1 MPVVWNRRTIL
12 AGGRRAA
19 SLFATCLFLAFAA
32 ADLTAAIPLYS
43 SYKFERNSERP
54 VRRETRFIILHTTEG
69 PAKGSGEKLK
79 RYGEAHYM
87 IDEIGRVYEI
97 VQLKRVAYHC
107 GLSMWNGRTNLDE
120 CSIGIEMVGF
130 HNKDLTQAQIKA
142 LKDLIAELKRKYPG
156 VADERI
162 LTHSMVAYGSPNQW
176 HKRSHRGRKRCGMK
190 MAGSSLRAKLGLRA
204 KPAYDPDVKA
214 RRLVVADKELFAILY
229 SRASSATAEKTAEDK
244 YTKKDG
250 DNVIGFRRSAWDIAR
265 DAYNAPTT
273 TYIFPDG
280 TRKSGDKITDWKS
293 IPRGTKVIVGD
304 GGDGPRAAQTPAPT
318 KAPSSKQVKSDSGNK
333 PATTKPPASPP
344 KPAETQ
350 SAKSSTVKQSNS
362 QTVKPSSG
370 QTGKPPDGSTVQRSN
385 GSTTDNV
392 IGPGR
397 SAWDIAKNA
406 YNAASTIYILPDGTR
421 KTGAEITDWKA
432 LRKGTQVIV
441 ASLDGD
447 ADTNGLFTAAT
458 VAMAGEAAKDLIDAL
473 VGDNWNATNTFYITP
488 SGTFFAGSELTQE
501 RLAAFEEGTKVL
513 SGYRK
518 AGPLTAGTV
527 LWNLTG
533 DAWNKPD
540 TYYLF
545 PNGSVQTG
553 DKVNAGKLP
562 PNTLIFLKERK

>member
-1 MPVVWNRRTIL
+1 MVSLL
-12 AGGRRAA
+12 AV
-19 SLFATCLFLAFAA
+19 CLFLASAA
-32 ADLTAAIPLYS
+32 SNLAAAIPIYP
-43 SYKFERNSERP
+43 SYKFQRNSERP

-87 IDEIGRVYEI
+87 IDEIGRVYEV

-120 CSIGIEMVGF
+120 CSIGIEMVGY
-130 HNKDLTQAQIKA
+130 HNRDLTAAQVASLKA
-142 LKDLIAELKRKYPG
+142 LIAELKRKYPG
-156 VADERI
+156 VSDDRI

-190 MAGSSLRAKLGLRA
+190 MAGSSLRSRLGIRA

-229 SRASSATAEKTAEDK
+229 SRARSAAAEKNAEDK
-244 YTKKDG
+244 YSKTDG
-250 DNVIGFRRSAWDIAR
+250 DNVVGPRRSAWDIAR

-273 TYIFPDG
+273 TYIFPNG
-280 TRKSGDKITDWKS
+280 TRKTGDKITDWKS
-293 IPRGTKVIVGD
+293 MPRGTKVIVGD
-304 GGDGPRAAQTPAPT
+304 DSDSPKTPAKLPT
-318 KAPSSKQVKSDSGNK
+318 PTAKPSTTTSSKS
-333 PATTKPPASPP
+333 
-344 KPAETQ
+344 
-350 SAKSSTVKQSNS
+350 SSTSTS
-362 QTVKPSSG
+362 KPSNQ
-370 QTGKPPDGSTVQRSN
+370 QTRKPINEKKNKRENGSTVQRSN
-385 GSTTDNV
+385 GSTTVNV
-392 IGPGR
+392 IAPGR

-406 YNAASTIYILPDGTR
+406 YNAASTVYILPDGTR
-421 KTGAEITDWKA
+421 KTGAEITDWKS

-447 ADTNGLFTAAT
+447 AGTNGLFTAAT
-458 VAMAGEAAKDLIDAL
+458 VAMAGEAAKGLINTL

-488 SGTFFAGSELTQE
+488 SGDYFTGSELTKE
-501 RLAAFEEGTKVL
+501 RLAEFEEGTKVL
-513 SGYRK
+513 AGYRK
-518 AGPLTAGTV
+518 AGQLTAGTL
-527 LWNLTG
+527 LWNLAG

-545 PNGSVQTG
+545 PNGSLQQG

-562 PNTLIFLKERK
+562 LNTLVFLKERK

>member
-1 MPVVWNRRTIL
+1 MPIVWNRRTIP

-19 SLFATCLFLAFAA
+19 SVLAACLFLALAA
-32 ADLTAAIPLYS
+32 SNLAAAIPLYPT
-43 SYKFERNSERP
+43 YKFQRNSERP
-54 VRRETRFIILHTTEG
+54 VRHETRFIILHTTEG

-176 HKRSHRGRKRCGMK
+176 HKRNHRGRKRCGMK
-190 MAGSSLRAKLGLRA
+190 MAGSSLRAKLGIRA

-229 SRASSATAEKTAEDK
+229 SRTTSASAEKTAEDK

-250 DNVIGFRRSAWDIAR
+250 DKVIGFRRSAWDIAR

-280 TRKSGDKITDWKS
+280 TKKTGDKITDWKS

-304 GGDGPRAAQTPAPT
+304 GGDGPKTAQSPAST
-318 KAPSSKQVKSDSGNK
+318 KTPSSKQAKSASGNK
-333 PATTKPPASPP
+333 PAATKTPASAP
-344 KPAETQ
+344 KASETQ
-350 SAKSSTVKQSNS
+350 TSKGSTAKSSNG
-362 QTVKPSSG
+362 QTVT
-370 QTGKPPDGSTVQRSN
+370 QSN

-406 YNAASTIYILPDGTR
+406 YNAASTVYILPDGTR
-421 KTGAEITDWKA
+421 KTGAEITDWKS

-447 ADTNGLFTAAT
+447 AGTNGLFTAAT
-458 VAMAGEAAKDLIDAL
+458 VAMAGEAAKGLIDTL
-473 VGDNWNATNTFYITP
+473 VGDSWNATNTFYITP
-488 SGTFFAGSELTQE
+488 SGTYFTGSELTSE

-518 AGPLTAGTV
+518 AGPLTAGTL
-527 LWNLTG
+527 LWNLAG

-562 PNTLIFLKERK
+562 LNTLIFLKEQK

>member
-1 MPVVWNRRTIL
+1 MPIGWNRHTFL
-12 AGGRRAA
+12 AGGRRTA
-19 SLFATCLFLAFAA
+19 SLLAACLFLALAA
-32 ADLTAAIPLYS
+32 SNLAAAIPLYPT
-43 SYKFERNSERP
+43 YKFQRNSERP

-190 MAGSSLRAKLGLRA
+190 MAGSSLRARLGIRA

-214 RRLVVADKELFAILY
+214 RRLAVADKELFAILY
-229 SRASSATAEKTAEDK
+229 SRTTSASAEKSAEDK

-250 DNVIGFRRSAWDIAR
+250 DKVIGFRRSAWDIAR

-273 TYIFPDG
+273 TYVFPDG
-280 TRKSGDKITDWKS
+280 TKKTGDKITDWKS
-293 IPRGTKVIVGD
+293 MPRGTKVIVGD
-304 GGDGPRAAQTPAPT
+304 GGDGPKTVPAQAPAKT
-318 KAPSSKQVKSDSGNK
+318 PSSKQVKGASGNK
-333 PATTKPPASPP
+333 PAATKTPVSAPKAAEAQSP
-344 KPAETQ
+344 KG
-350 SAKSSTVKQSNS
+350 STAKQSNGS
-362 QTVKPSSG
+362 TAKPSN
-370 QTGKPPDGSTVQRSN
+370 GSTVQRSN
-385 GSTTDNV
+385 GSTADNV

-406 YNAASTIYILPDGTR
+406 YNAASTVYILPDGTR
-421 KTGAEITDWKA
+421 KTGAEITDWKS

-458 VAMAGEAAKDLIDAL
+458 VAMAGEAAKDLLGAL
-473 VGDNWNATNTFYITP
+473 VGNNWNATNTFYITP
-488 SGTFFAGSELTQE
+488 SGAYFTGSELTPE

-518 AGPLTAGTV
+518 AGPLTAGTL
-527 LWNLTG
+527 LWNLAG

-562 PNTLIFLKERK
+562 LNTLVFLKERN

>member
-1 MPVVWNRRTIL
+1 M
-12 AGGRRAA
+12 A
-19 SLFATCLFLAFAA
+19 SLLVACLFLACMASNLA
-32 ADLTAAIPLYS
+32 AAIPIYP
-43 SYKFERNSERP
+43 SYKFQRNTERP

-120 CSIGIEMVGF
+120 CSIGIEMVGY
-130 HNKDLTQAQIKA
+130 HNRDLTAAQITSLKA
-142 LKDLIAELKRKYPG
+142 LIAELKRKYPG
-156 VADERI
+156 VSDDRI

-190 MAGSSLRAKLGLRA
+190 MAGTSLRSKLGIRA

-229 SRASSATAEKTAEDK
+229 SRATSAAAEKKAEEK
-244 YTKKDG
+244 YNKSDVN
-250 DNVIGFRRSAWDIAR
+250 NVVGPRRSAWDIAR

-273 TYIFPDG
+273 TYIFPNG
-280 TRKSGDKITDWKS
+280 TRKTGDKITDWKS
-293 IPRGTKVIVGD
+293 MPRGTKVIVGD
-304 GGDGPRAAQTPAPT
+304 GGDGPKT
-318 KAPSSKQVKSDSGNK
+318 VKSSNGQ
-333 PATTKPPASPP
+333 PV
-344 KPAETQ
+344 
-350 SAKSSTVKQSNS
+350 KSSNGQPDKQSNR

-370 QTGKPPDGSTVQRSN
+370 STNKQGNEQTNKRTNEQ
-385 GSTTDNV
+385 TTSAKADNV

-406 YNAASTIYILPDGTR
+406 YNAASTVYILPDGTR
-421 KTGAEITDWKA
+421 KTGAEITDWKS
-432 LRKGTQVIV
+432 LRKGTQVII

-447 ADTNGLFTAAT
+447 TGTNGLFTAAT
-458 VAMAGEAAKDLIDAL
+458 VAMAGEAAKGLIDTL
-473 VGDNWNATNTFYITP
+473 VGDSWNATNTFYITP
-488 SGTFFAGSELTQE
+488 SGTYFNGSELTKE
-501 RLAAFEEGTKVL
+501 RLATFEEGTKVL
-513 SGYRK
+513 SGYRT
-518 AGPLTAGTV
+518 AGPLTAGTL
-527 LWNLTG
+527 LWNLAG

-545 PNGSVQTG
+545 PNGSLQTG

-562 PNTLIFLKERK
+562 LNTLVFLKETK

>member
-1 MPVVWNRRTIL
+1 ML
-12 AGGRRAA
+12 AA
-19 SLFATCLFLAFAA
+19 CLFLALAA
-32 ADLTAAIPLYS
+32 SDLAAAIPLYPT
-43 SYKFERNSERP
+43 YKFQRNSERP
-54 VRRETRFIILHTTEG
+54 LRRETRFIILHTTEG

-142 LKDLIAELKRKYPG
+142 LRDLIAELKRKYPG

-176 HKRSHRGRKRCGMK
+176 HKRNHRGRKRCGMK
-190 MAGSSLRAKLGLRA
+190 MAGSSLRAKLGIRA
-204 KPAYDPDVKA
+204 KPSYDPDVKA

-229 SRASSATAEKTAEDK
+229 SRTTSASAEKTAEDK

-250 DNVIGFRRSAWDIAR
+250 DKVIGFRRSAWDIAR

-280 TRKSGDKITDWKS
+280 TKKTGDKITDWKS
-293 IPRGTKVIVGD
+293 MPRGTKVIVGD
-304 GGDGPRAAQTPAPT
+304 GGDGPKTAQAPASTKTPT
-318 KAPSSKQVKSDSGNK
+318 SKQGKGASGNK
-333 PATTKPPASPP
+333 PAATKTPASAP
-344 KPAETQ
+344 KTAEAQ
-350 SAKSSTVKQSNS
+350 STKGSTDKPTNR
-362 QTVKPSSG
+362 QTNKREN
-370 QTGKPPDGSTVQRSN
+370 GSTVQRSN

-406 YNAASTIYILPDGTR
+406 YNAASTVYILPDGTR
-421 KTGAEITDWKA
+421 KTGAEITDWKS

-447 ADTNGLFTAAT
+447 AGTNGLFTAAT
-458 VAMAGEAAKDLIDAL
+458 VAMAGEAAKDLIDTL
-473 VGDNWNATNTFYITP
+473 VGNNWNATNTFYITP
-488 SGTFFAGSELTQE
+488 SGTYFTGSELTPE

-518 AGPLTAGTV
+518 AGPLTADTL
-527 LWNLTG
+527 LWNLAG
-533 DAWNKPD
+533 DAWHKPD

-562 PNTLIFLKERK
+562 LNTLIFLKERK

>member
-1 MPVVWNRRTIL
+1 M
-12 AGGRRAA
+12 GGRIAPLLLGA
-19 SLFATCLFLAFAA
+19 CLYFFGPAPELA
-32 ADLTAAIPLYS
+32 AAIPVYS
-43 SYKFERNSERP
+43 NYRFQRNIDRP
-54 VRRETRFIILHTTEG
+54 LRRETRFIILHTTEG

-87 IDEIGRVYEI
+87 IDTAGRIYSVVDI
-97 VQLKRVAYHC
+97 RRVAYHC
-107 GLSMWNGRTNLDE
+107 GLSMWNGRTGLDD
-120 CSIGIEMVGF
+120 CSIGIEMAGY
-130 HNKDLTQAQIKA
+130 HNKDLTAAQIKS
-142 LKDLIAELKRKYPG
+142 LKDLIAELRRKYPG
-156 VADERI
+156 VTDERI

-176 HKRSHRGRKRCGMK
+176 HRRSHRGRKRCGMK
-190 MAGSSLRAKLGLRA
+190 MAATSLRAKLGIRA

-214 RRLVVADKELFAILY
+214 RRLVVADKELFDILY
-229 SRASSATAEKTAEDK
+229 SRMASASAEKTAEDK

-250 DNVIGFRRSAWDIAR
+250 DNVIGLRRSAWDIAR

-280 TRKSGDKITDWKS
+280 TRKAGDKITDWKA
-293 IPRGTKVIVGD
+293 IPSGTKVLVGD
-304 GGDGPRAAQTPAPT
+304 AGDAPKTAQSTTSSAKTPST
-318 KAPSSKQVKSDSGNK
+318 KQVKSASGNK
-333 PATTKPPASPP
+333 PATTKAPAATTPSSSGKSASAKAPASTP
-344 KPAETQ
+344 KTAEAQPAKGST
-350 SAKSSTVKQSNS
+350 AKPTNGSTVQPSN
-362 QTVKPSSG
+362 
-370 QTGKPPDGSTVQRSN
+370 GSTVQRSN
-385 GSTTDNV
+385 GSTADDNV

-406 YNAASTIYILPDGTR
+406 YNAASTVYVFPDGTR

-432 LRKGTQVIV
+432 IRKGTQVIV

-447 ADTNGLFTAAT
+447 AGTNGLFTAAT
-458 VAMAGEAAKDLIDAL
+458 VAMAGEAAKGLIDSL
-473 VGDNWNATNTFYITP
+473 VGDGWNATNTFYITP
-488 SGTFFAGSELTQE
+488 SGTHFTGSELTPE

-513 SGYRK
+513 AGYRMV
-518 AGPLTAGTV
+518 GPLTAKTV

>member
-1 MPVVWNRRTIL
+1 MPVGWNRHTSL
-12 AGGRRAA
+12 SGGRTASWVAA
-19 SLFATCLFLAFAA
+19 CLFLALAA
-32 ADLTAAIPLYS
+32 ANLAAAIPLYPT
-43 SYKFERNSERP
+43 YKFGRNSERP

-190 MAGSSLRAKLGLRA
+190 MAGSSLRARLGLRA

-229 SRASSATAEKTAEDK
+229 SRATSTTAEKTAEDK

-265 DAYNAPTT
+265 DAFNAPTT

-280 TRKSGDKITDWKS
+280 TRKTGDKITDWKS
-293 IPRGTKVIVGD
+293 MPRGTKVIVGD
-304 GGDGPRAAQTPAPT
+304 GGDGPKSTQTPAPT
-318 KAPSSKQVKSDSGNK
+318 KTTSSKQVKTVTNAKAPITKTSSSSGKSASAKN
-333 PATTKPPASPP
+333 PASAP
-344 KPAETQ
+344 KASEAQP
-350 SAKSSTVKQSNS
+350 
-362 QTVKPSSG
+362 
-370 QTGKPPDGSTVQRSN
+370 SN
-385 GSTTDNV
+385 GSTNKRTNEQTTSAKADNV

-406 YNAASTIYILPDGTR
+406 YNAASTVYILPDGTR
-421 KTGAEITDWKA
+421 KTGAEITDWKG

-447 ADTNGLFTAAT
+447 AGTNGLFTAAT

-488 SGTFFAGSELTQE
+488 SGAFFSGSELTPE

-518 AGPLTAGTV
+518 AGPLTAGTI

-533 DAWNKPD
+533 EAWNKPE

-545 PNGSVQTG
+545 PNGSVQSG

-562 PNTLIFLKERK
+562 LNTMIFLQERK

>member
-1 MPVVWNRRTIL
+1 MPIVWNRHAIL

-19 SLFATCLFLAFAA
+19 SLLAACLFLALAA
-32 ADLTAAIPLYS
+32 SDLAAAIPLYR

-54 VRRETRFIILHTTEG
+54 LRRETRFIILHTTEG

-97 VQLKRVAYHC
+97 VQLRRVAYHC

-176 HKRSHRGRKRCGMK
+176 HKRNHRGRKRCGMK
-190 MAGSSLRAKLGLRA
+190 MAGSSLRAKLGIRA

-214 RRLVVADKELFAILY
+214 RRLIVADKELFAILY
-229 SRASSATAEKTAEDK
+229 SRSTSASAEKTAEDK

-250 DNVIGFRRSAWDIAR
+250 DKVIGFRRSAWDIAR

-280 TRKSGDKITDWKS
+280 TKKTGDKITDWKS
-293 IPRGTKVIVGD
+293 MPRGTKVIVGD
-304 GGDGPRAAQTPAPT
+304 DGDSPKTSA
-318 KAPSSKQVKSDSGNK
+318 
-333 PATTKPPASPP
+333 KPPAAPTA
-344 KPAETQ
+344 KPTNRQTANRQTDKPTNRQ
-350 SAKSSTVKQSNS
+350 TDKPTNRQTDKPSNR
-362 QTVKPSSG
+362 QTVKPSNQ
-370 QTGKPPDGSTVQRSN
+370 QTKSAAA
-385 GSTTDNV
+385 DNV

-406 YNAASTIYILPDGTR
+406 YNAASTVYILPDGTR
-421 KTGAEITDWKA
+421 KTGAEITDWKS

-447 ADTNGLFTAAT
+447 AGTNGLFTAAT
-458 VAMAGEAAKDLIDAL
+458 VAMAGEAAKGLIDTL
-473 VGDNWNATNTFYITP
+473 VGDSWDATNTFYITP
-488 SGTFFAGSELTQE
+488 SGTHFTGSELTPE

-518 AGPLTAGTV
+518 AGPLTAGTL
-527 LWNLTG
+527 LWNLAG

-553 DKVNAGKLP
+553 DKINAGKLP
-562 PNTLIFLKERK
+562 LNTLIFLKERK

>member
-1 MPVVWNRRTIL
+1 MVSLL
-12 AGGRRAA
+12 AV
-19 SLFATCLFLAFAA
+19 CLFIIGIASDIAE
-32 ADLTAAIPLYS
+32 AIPIYP
-43 SYKFERNSERP
+43 SYKFQRNSERP

-87 IDEIGRVYEI
+87 IDELGRVYG
-97 VQLKRVAYHC
+97 VVDLKRVAYHC

-120 CSIGIEMVGF
+120 CSVGIEMVGY
-130 HNKDLTQAQIKA
+130 HNKDLTTAQIA
-142 LKDLIAELKRKYPG
+142 SLKTLIAELKRKYPG
-156 VADERI
+156 VSDERI

-176 HKRSHRGRKRCGMK
+176 HRRSHRGRKRCGMK
-190 MAGSSLRAKLGLRA
+190 MAATSLRTRLGIRA

-229 SRASSATAEKTAEDK
+229 SRGTSAAAEKKAEEK
-244 YTKKDG
+244 YNKTDV
-250 DNVIGFRRSAWDIAR
+250 DNVVGPRRSAWDIAR

-273 TYIFPDG
+273 TYIFPNG
-280 TRKSGDKITDWKS
+280 TRKTGDKITDWKS
-293 IPRGTKVIVGD
+293 MPRGTKVIVGD
-304 GGDGPRAAQTPAPT
+304 DGDSPKTPAKIPT
-318 KAPSSKQVKSDSGNK
+318 SPSKPTNTSTSKPSTQQTNKRANEQTNK
-333 PATTKPPASPP
+333 P
-344 KPAETQ
+344 
-350 SAKSSTVKQSNS
+350 SNR
-362 QTVKPSSG
+362 QTVKPSNQ
-370 QTGKPPDGSTVQRSN
+370 QTDKQTNSSAVQPSNRQTVKPSN
-385 GSTTDNV
+385 NETLSAKADNV

-406 YNAASTIYILPDGTR
+406 YNAASTVYVLPDGTR

-447 ADTNGLFTAAT
+447 AGTNGLFTAAT
-458 VAMAGEAAKDLIDAL
+458 VAMAGEAAKGLISTL

-488 SGTFFAGSELTQE
+488 SGAYFNGSELSKE
-501 RLAAFEEGTKVL
+501 RLAAFEEGTKIL

-518 AGPLTAGTV
+518 EGPLTQGTL
-527 LWNLTG
+527 LWNLAG

-545 PNGSVQTG
+545 PNGSVQSG

-562 PNTLIFLKERK
+562 LNTLIFLKEQK

>member
-1 MPVVWNRRTIL
+1 MSIGWNRHTPHH
-12 AGGRRAA
+12 GGRTA
-19 SLFATCLFLAFAA
+19 SLLAACLFLAFAA
-32 ADLTAAIPLYS
+32 SDLAAAIPLYP
-43 SYKFERNSERP
+43 SYKFQRNSERP

-120 CSIGIEMVGF
+120 CSIGIEMVGY
-130 HNKDLTQAQIKA
+130 HNKDLTAAQIA
-142 LKDLIAELKRKYPG
+142 SLKTLLTELRHKYPG
-156 VADERI
+156 ISDERI

-190 MAGSSLRAKLGLRA
+190 MAGASLRSKLGIRA

-229 SRASSATAEKTAEDK
+229 SRKTSAVEEKKAEDK
-244 YTKKDG
+244 YNKTDG
-250 DNVIGFRRSAWDIAR
+250 DNVVGSRRSAWDIAR

-273 TYIFPDG
+273 TYIFPNG
-280 TRKSGDKITDWKS
+280 TRKTGDKITDWKS
-293 IPRGTKVIVGD
+293 MPRGTKVIVGD
-304 GGDGPRAAQTPAPT
+304 GGDGPKTA
-318 KAPSSKQVKSDSGNK
+318 
-333 PATTKPPASPP
+333 
-344 KPAETQ
+344 
-350 SAKSSTVKQSNS
+350 
-362 QTVKPSSG
+362 KPSNA
-370 QTGKPPDGSTVQRSN
+370 QPAKPSNGSTVQRSN
-385 GSTTDNV
+385 GSTSKQGNEQTNKRTNEQTNKQTSEQTTSAKADNV

-406 YNAASTIYILPDGTR
+406 YNAASTVYILPDGTR
-421 KTGAEITDWKA
+421 KTGAEITDWKS

-447 ADTNGLFTAAT
+447 AGTNGLFTAAT
-458 VAMAGEAAKDLIDAL
+458 VAMAGEAAKGLIDTL
-473 VGDNWNATNTFYITP
+473 VGDSWNATNTFYITP
-488 SGTFFAGSELTQE
+488 SGTCFSGAELTKE

-518 AGPLTAGTV
+518 AGPLTAGTL
-527 LWNLTG
+527 LWNLAG

-562 PNTLIFLKERK
+562 LNTLVFLKETK

>member
-1 MPVVWNRRTIL
+1 M
-12 AGGRRAA
+12 A
-19 SLFATCLFLAFAA
+19 SLLAVCLFLACSASNLA
-32 ADLTAAIPLYS
+32 AAIPIYP
-43 SYKFERNSERP
+43 SYKFQRNSERP

-87 IDEIGRVYEI
+87 IDEIGRVYEV

-120 CSIGIEMVGF
+120 CSIGIEMVGY
-130 HNKDLTQAQIKA
+130 HNKDLTAAQIASLKA
-142 LKDLIAELKRKYPG
+142 LIAELKRKYPG
-156 VADERI
+156 VSDDRI

-190 MAGSSLRAKLGLRA
+190 MAGSSLRSRLGICA

-229 SRASSATAEKTAEDK
+229 SKATSAAAEKKAEDK
-244 YTKKDG
+244 YNKTDG
-250 DNVIGFRRSAWDIAR
+250 DNVVGPRRSAWDIAR

-273 TYIFPDG
+273 TYIFPNG
-280 TRKSGDKITDWKS
+280 TRKTGDKITDWKS
-293 IPRGTKVIVGD
+293 MPRGTKVIVGD
-304 GGDGPRAAQTPAPT
+304 DGDSPKTSAKLPT
-318 KAPSSKQVKSDSGNK
+318 SPSKPSSSSKPSTQQTNK
-333 PATTKPPASPP
+333 RTNGQTDKP
-344 KPAETQ
+344 
-350 SAKSSTVKQSNS
+350 SNR
-362 QTVKPSSG
+362 QTVKPSNQPTS
-370 QTGKPPDGSTVQRSN
+370 KRDN
-385 GSTTDNV
+385 GSTTQQTNDATMQRCNDATSNNV

-406 YNAASTIYILPDGTR
+406 YNAASTVYILPDGTR
-421 KTGAEITDWKA
+421 KTGAEITDWKS

-447 ADTNGLFTAAT
+447 AGTNGLFTAAT
-458 VAMAGEAAKDLIDAL
+458 VAMAGEAAKGLINTL

-488 SGTFFAGSELTQE
+488 SGACFNGSELTKE

-513 SGYRK
+513 AGYCK
-518 AGPLTAGTV
+518 AGPLTAGTL
-527 LWNLTG
+527 LWNLAG

-562 PNTLIFLKERK
+562 LNTLVFLKERK